1 MTSSQALAASDP
13 EKALQALQQ
22 QVRAQP
28 GDAKLRIYLFQLL
41 CVQGQW
47 ERAMAQ
53 LEVCGQLDHGALAMV
68 NTYREALKCE
78 ALRAAVF
85 AGKTTPLVLGQPA
98 PWLALLV
105 EALAQEAKGD
115 RAQAQHLRAKAL
127 EEAPGTAGSLNGDAF
142 EWIADADS
150 RLGPVL
156 EVVLNGRYTWVPFES
171 ISAMTIEAPQDLR
184 DMVWMPV
191 QLTLSNGGQSVAL
204 VPTCY
209 AGTREQG
216 SGAMKLARATEWLE
230 IGENQFAGLGQRVFA
245 TSSGDVGLL
254 DVRELLL

>member
-1 MTSSQALAASDP
+1 
-13 EKALQALQQ
+13 
-22 QVRAQP
+22 
-28 GDAKLRIYLFQLL
+28 
-41 CVQGQW
+41 
-47 ERAMAQ
+47 
-53 LEVCGQLDHGALAMV
+53 
-68 NTYREALKCE
+68 
-78 ALRAAVF
+78 
-85 AGKTTPLVLGQPA
+85 
-98 PWLALLV
+98 
-105 EALAQEAKGD
+105 
-115 RAQAQHLRAKAL
+115 
-127 EEAPGTAGSLNGDAF
+127 
-142 EWIADADS
+142 
-150 RLGPVL
+150 
-156 EVVLNGRYTWVPFES
+156 VPFES